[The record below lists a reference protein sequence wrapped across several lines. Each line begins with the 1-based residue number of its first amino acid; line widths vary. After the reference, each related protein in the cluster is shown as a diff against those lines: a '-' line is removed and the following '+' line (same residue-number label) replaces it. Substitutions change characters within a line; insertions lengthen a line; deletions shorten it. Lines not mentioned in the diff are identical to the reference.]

1 MENRVITKAEMI
13 EAESDQQNQD
23 KNRVVFA
30 VGSIADRISGL
41 VNLLVSIFRN
51 DWYVDFQQN
60 TFTRDALNP
69 SKIHKIVIKN
79 QHSVYI
85 RNIGTGRIR
94 LFNDLWLEPDEF
106 FKDENQHYR
115 KYYRDIDLLLA
126 DNIRDNEGY
135 TQPNSAGLLTHKCVV
150 ITKQVISKG

>member
-1 MENRVITKAEMI
+1 MEDRVINRVELEKAE
-13 EAESDQQNQD
+13 ADQQNHD
-23 KNRVVFA
+23 KNRVIFA
-30 VGSIADRISGL
+30 TGTIADRLSNL

-51 DWYVDFQQN
+51 DWFVDFQQVS
-60 TFTRDALNP
+60 FTRNASNP
-69 SKIHKIVIKN
+69 SELKKIDVKN
-79 QHSVYI
+79 KHSVYI
-85 RNIGTGRIR
+85 RNTGTGRIR

-106 FKDENQHYR
+106 FRDENQHYR

-135 TQPNSAGLLTHKCVV
+135 TQPGSVGLLTHSCIV